1 MQVIELKTISK
12 FVLDEPTFVALG
24 TFDGCHMAHK
34 RVLTSAF
41 YGAKKQRV
49 KSLAYIFDTVPKSY
63 INGEIKV
70 VYTLEERI
78 KAIKALGI
86 DYLCIDSFE
95 RVKDLSPSEFFE
107 NVLKGELFA
116 VGASCGYNYKF
127 GKNAQGTPELLKE
140 LFSKNGGGSVDICE
154 EITSGERLV
163 SSTLLRELIVGGEV
177 EDLFSLG
184 SCYSIYSRV
193 EFGKQ
198 LATKMGLPTINQK
211 IPEGKIVPKT
221 GVYITECEI
230 GEDVYPSITNVGVRP
245 TTDRNGEINVE
256 THIVGYSGYLYG
268 SYIRVNFYKY
278 LRPEKKFESN
288 EELFLQIERDKK
300 SAVEYFK

>member
-1 MQVIELKTISK
+1 MQVIELKTMTK
-12 FVLDEPTFVALG
+12 FELDEPTLVALG
-24 TFDGCHMAHK
+24 TFDGCHMAHR
-34 RVLTSAF
+34 RVLSSAF
-41 YGAKKQRV
+41 YAAKGKGV
-49 KSLAYIFDTVPKSY
+49 KSLAYIFDTVPKSHQ
-63 INGEIKV
+63 NGEIRS

-78 KAIKALGI
+78 KAIKASGI
-86 DYLCIDSFE
+86 DYLCVDSFE
-95 RVKDLSPSEFFE
+95 RVKDLSPTEFFE
-107 NVLKGELFA
+107 SVLKGELFA
-116 VGASCGYNYKF
+116 TGASCGYNYKF
-127 GKNAQGTPELLKE
+127 GKGATGTPELLKE
-140 LFSKNGGGSVDICE
+140 LFSQNGGGSVDICE
-154 EITSGERLV
+154 KITSGGRLV
-163 SSTLLRELIVGGEV
+163 SSTLLRELILRGEV
-177 EDLFSLG
+177 EELFSLG

-230 GEDVYPSITNVGVRP
+230 GEDVYPSVTNVGVRP
-245 TTDRNGEINVE
+245 TTDENGEINAE

-278 LRPEKKFESN
+278 LRNEQRFESS
-288 EELFLQIERDKK
+288 EELFKQIERDKK

>member
-1 MQVIELKTISK
+1 MQVIELKTMAK
-12 FVLDEPTFVALG
+12 YELNEPTFVALG
-24 TFDGCHMAHK
+24 TFDGCHIAHK
-34 RVLTSAF
+34 RVLSSAF
-41 YGAKKQRV
+41 YGAKRHGV
-49 KSLAYIFDTVPKSY
+49 KSLAYIFDTVPKSHLTG
-63 INGEIKV
+63 NVKS

-78 KAIKALGI
+78 KAIKASGL
-86 DYLCIDSFE
+86 DFVCVDSFD
-95 RVKDLSPSEFFE
+95 RVRGLSSNEFFE
-107 NVLKGELFA
+107 LVLKRELCA

-127 GKNAQGTPELLKE
+127 GKKALGTSEELKH
-140 LFSKNGGGSVDICE
+140 LFSENGGGSVEVCE
-154 EITSGERLV
+154 EITSEGRTV
-163 SSTLLRELIVGGEV
+163 SSTLLRELIKNGEV
-177 EDLFSLG
+177 EGLFPLG

-193 EFGKQ
+193 EHGKQ

-211 IPEGKIVPKT
+211 IPEDKIVPKT

-245 TTDRNGEINVE
+245 TTDEAGEINVE

-278 LRPEKKFESN
+278 LRPEKRFETSR
-288 EELFLQIERDKK
+288 ELFSQIERDKK